1 MTAVPSVTTRE
12 GLREALGDARPGLVP
27 TMGALHAGHLSLI
40 SRSASENPLTVV
52 SVFVNP
58 TQFTNPEDLA
68 HYPRDLETDV
78 ALARQAG
85 ADLIF
90 APTVEA
96 IYPPGFDTT
105 VEVGHLSD
113 RWEGASRPGH
123 LRAVATVVTI
133 LLNLAQPTRA
143 YFGEKDFQQLQVV
156 RQIHRDLA
164 LPGEIVG
171 CPTVRDEDGLAL
183 SSRNVQLSRDE
194 RARALALPRAIA
206 AVCSSAARGETDAR
220 RLEAVG
226 LAQLDGAGVTVDYL
240 ALVDGSSFE
249 PLQSLRRGARL
260 LIAAHVGGTR
270 LIDNAAIEPPDFG
283 ADQTGDG
290 RESMIAT
297 RPCR

>member
-194 RARALALPRAIA
+194 RAVPWRCPAPSQRLAPRRLA
-206 AVCSSAARGETDAR
+206 AKPTLAGSKRSVSPNSTAPGSRWTISRLLTAARSR
-220 RLEAVG
+220 PC
-226 LAQLDGAGVTVDYL
+226 
-240 ALVDGSSFE
+240 S
-249 PLQSLRRGARL
+249 PLRRGARL
-260 LIAAHVGGTR
+260 LIAAQVGGTR
-270 LIDNAAIEPPDFG
+270 LIDNAAIEPPEFG

-290 RESMIAT
+290 
-297 RPCR
+297 

>member
-194 RARALALPRAIA
+194 RAVPWRCPAPSQRLLLGGSRRNRRSPARSGRSRPTRRRRGHGGLSRACRRQLARA
-206 AVCSSAARGETDAR
+206 
-220 RLEAVG
+220 
-226 LAQLDGAGVTVDYL
+226 
-240 ALVDGSSFE
+240 
-249 PLQSLRRGARL
+249 LQSLPWRAASDRRSSR
-260 LIAAHVGGTR
+260 R
-270 LIDNAAIEPPDFG
+270 N
-283 ADQTGDG
+283 QTD
-290 RESMIAT
+290 
-297 RPCR
+297 

>member
-96 IYPPGFDTT
+96 IYPSGFDTT

-133 LLNLAQPTRA
+133 LLNLANP
-143 YFGEKDFQQLQVV
+143 
-156 RQIHRDLA
+156 
-164 LPGEIVG
+164 PGPILG
-171 CPTVRDEDGLAL
+171 RRT
-183 SSRNVQLSRDE
+183 SSSCKWSGKFT
-194 RARALALPRAIA
+194 AIWR
-206 AVCSSAARGETDAR
+206 CQGRSSAAQRCGTKTGWRCRLATCSFRGMNALVPWRCPAPSQRFAPR
-220 RLEAVG
+220 RLAAKPTLAGSKRSVSRNSTTPVSRWTISRLSTAARSSLCSPCAV
-226 LAQLDGAGVTVDYL
+226 A
-240 ALVDGSSFE
+240 
-249 PLQSLRRGARL
+249 RG
-260 LIAAHVGGTR
+260 
-270 LIDNAAIEPPDFG
+270 F
-283 ADQTGDG
+283 
-290 RESMIAT
+290 
-297 RPCR
+297 

>member
-52 SVFVNP
+52 SLFVNP

-123 LRAVATVVTI
+123 LRA
-133 LLNLAQPTRA
+133 
-143 YFGEKDFQQLQVV
+143 E
-156 RQIHRDLA
+156 
-164 LPGEIVG
+164 
-171 CPTVRDEDGLAL
+171 
-183 SSRNVQLSRDE
+183 SRD
-194 RARALALPRAIA
+194 RPSMR
-206 AVCSSAARGETDAR
+206 SR
-220 RLEAVG
+220 RCA
-226 LAQLDGAGVTVDYL
+226 
-240 ALVDGSSFE
+240 
-249 PLQSLRRGARL
+249 
-260 LIAAHVGGTR
+260 
-270 LIDNAAIEPPDFG
+270 
-283 ADQTGDG
+283 
-290 RESMIAT
+290 
-297 RPCR
+297 